1 MKRVFALLACAA
13 LLSSAA
19 ADAAPAPTTPDQ
31 QAEHWLR
38 VGYDRTDLALTALR
52 RADASTPAQ
61 ARLWLRTRAW
71 VAARSGRA
79 SEL

>member
-1 MKRVFALLACAA
+1 MRGSNAVAAAFLACAA

-38 VGYDRTDLALTALR
+38 VGYVRTDLALTAL
-52 RADASTPAQ
+52 
-61 ARLWLRTRAW
+61 
-71 VAARSGRA
+71 GIG
-79 SEL
+79 